1 MTAKDMHMNKNMFNI
16 AQSVKNNMIYVNHC
30 HNNERTACFLL
41 FSQEIQ
47 NLYLKAN
54 KIYYS

>member
-47 NLYLKAN
+47 NLYLKE
-54 KIYYS
+54 I